1 MGGMSNAVLRTDL
14 DHTAHTF
21 LGYTDD
27 AKRRERVDIWMS
39 RPDAINW
46 QAEIDQAH
54 LQGQEVRFDG
64 EQLEQVRLLLG
75 EHSPGRISTE

>member
-1 MGGMSNAVLRTDL
+1 MSNVALRTDL

-27 AKRRERVDIWMS
+27 AKRRERVDAWMS
-39 RPDAINW
+39 GPDAIDW

-54 LQGQEVRFDG
+54 LHGQEVRFG
-64 EQLEQVRLLLG
+64 SEQLEQVRLLLG
-75 EHSPGRISTE
+75 EHLPL